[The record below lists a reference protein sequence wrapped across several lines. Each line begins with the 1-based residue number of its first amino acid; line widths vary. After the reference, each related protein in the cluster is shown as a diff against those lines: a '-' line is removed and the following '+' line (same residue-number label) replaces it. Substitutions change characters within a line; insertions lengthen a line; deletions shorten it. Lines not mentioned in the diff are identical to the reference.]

1 MFGVSAAPSRR
12 FSSHPA
18 NQGIFCAFG
27 FITRFLQ
34 RHEHYFAYRVYVHHI
49 EAAMSMHSLVVRIIH
64 EFVVQRGACA

>member
-18 NQGIFCAFG
+18 NQGICAFG
-27 FITRFLQ
+27 FTTRFLQ
-34 RHEHYFAYRVYVHHI
+34 GHEHYFIYGVYVHHL

-64 EFVVQRGACA
+64 GVRRQRGACA